1 MFNPIFHL
9 GAYAMPWNDI
19 IVDSLKKWDT
29 SLVAYVPDISI
40 DRVTT
45 LIDEDPYFHL
55 VSATREEE
63 AVGVAVGA
71 YATGR
76 NSAVFMQSSGFGNS
90 INAIASLCIPAR
102 TPIPIFLNLRGGP
115 GEFNIAQVPMG
126 RATRPILD
134 TFGLVHFTLEDEHNM
149 EKIVD
154 GALKLCHANRQPVA
168 ICMTQLLHGGKLA

>member
-1 MFNPIFHL
+1 MD
-9 GAYAMPWNDI
+9 WTEI
-19 IVDSLKKWDT
+19 IIDSLKQSDT
-29 SLVAYVPDISI
+29 SLIAYVHDISI
-40 DRVTT
+40 DRVTSQ
-45 LIDEDPYFHL
+45 IDEDRFFDL

-63 AVGVAVGA
+63 AVGIAVGA

-102 TPIPIFLNLRGGP
+102 TPIPIFMNMRGGS

-134 TFGLVHFTLEDEHNM
+134 ELGLVHFTLDDEYNM
-149 EKIVD
+149 D
-154 GALKLCHANRQPVA
+154 
-168 ICMTQLLHGGKLA
+168 

>member
-1 MFNPIFHL
+1 MD
-9 GAYAMPWNDI
+9 WTEI
-19 IVDSLKKWDT
+19 IIDSLKQSDT
-29 SLVAYVPDISI
+29 SLIAYVPDISI
-40 DRVTT
+40 DRVTSK
-45 LIDEDPYFHL
+45 IDEDPYFHL

-63 AVGVAVGA
+63 AIGIAVGA

-102 TPIPIFLNLRGGP
+102 TPIPIFMNMRGGP

-126 RATRPILD
+126 RATRPILAD
-134 TFGLVHFTLEDEHNM
+134 LGLVHFTLDDEYNM
-149 EKIVD
+149 DKIVN
-154 GALKLCHANRQPVA
+154 GAIKLCHANRQPVA

>member
-1 MFNPIFHL
+1 MNW
-9 GAYAMPWNDI
+9 AET
-19 IVDSLKKWDT
+19 IVQALKDWDT
-29 SLVAYVPDISI
+29 SLIAYVPDISI
-40 DRVTT
+40 DQVTR
-45 LIDEDPYFHL
+45 LIDADPFFHL

-63 AVGVAVGA
+63 AVGIAVGA

-102 TPIPIFLNLRGGP
+102 VPIPLFINLRGGP
-115 GEFNIAQVPMG
+115 GEFNIAQVPLG

-134 TFGLVHFTLEDEHNM
+134 QLGLVHFTLEDEHRM
-149 EKIVD
+149 DRIVD

-168 ICMTQLLHGGKLA
+168 ICLTQLLHGGKLA

>member
-1 MFNPIFHL
+1 MD
-9 GAYAMPWNDI
+9 WTEI
-19 IVDSLKKWDT
+19 IIDSLKQSDT
-29 SLVAYVPDISI
+29 TLIAYVPDISI
-40 DRVTT
+40 DRVTSK
-45 LIDEDPYFHL
+45 IDDDPYFQL
-55 VSATREEE
+55 VPATREEE
-63 AVGVAVGA
+63 AIGIAVGA

-102 TPIPIFLNLRGGP
+102 TPIPIFMNMRGGS

-134 TFGLVHFTLEDEHNM
+134 ELGLVHFTLDDEYNM
-149 EKIVD
+149 DKIVN
-154 GALKLCHANRQPVA
+154 GAIKLCHANRQPVA